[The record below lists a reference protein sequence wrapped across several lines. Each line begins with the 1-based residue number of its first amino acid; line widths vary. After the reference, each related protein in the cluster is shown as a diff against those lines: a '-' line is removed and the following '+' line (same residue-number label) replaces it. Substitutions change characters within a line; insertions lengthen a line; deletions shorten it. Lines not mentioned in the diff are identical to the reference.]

1 MSLLYGVSQVMHRIR
16 AKLYPNY
23 LPGGEGT
30 FLART
35 DSEATINVEQTC
47 AAMCERGGYKGD
59 LGTLIT
65 AVKAFL
71 DEVAYQ
77 LCDGFTVNLGLF
89 SLYFN
94 IGGTFKTEHDTP
106 DPKNHPLSL
115 RIRVHSV
122 LAKLVQAIH
131 IEIEGFADASGCIDQ
146 YHDEEM
152 GDEHHMFTPGNMFVL
167 NGQKIKIAGEDPA
180 VGLYFVPVDDPSKA
194 VRVTRIIENHPH
206 KIIGIAP
213 ATEHQNNRIE
223 IRTQFAGSGGILL
236 KTPRVIASPF
246 VLEEA

>member
-1 MSLLYGVSQVMHRIR
+1 MSLLYGVSQVMHRVK

-30 FLART
+30 FLAKT
-35 DSEATINVEQTC
+35 DSEATISVEQTC

-59 LGTLIT
+59 LVTLINT
-65 AVKAFL
+65 VKAFL
-71 DEVAYQ
+71 EEVAYQ

-122 LAKLVQAIH
+122 FAKLVHTVH
-131 IEIEGFADASGCIDQ
+131 IEIEGFGGTAGCIDQ

-152 GDEHHMFTPGNMFVL
+152 GDEHHMFVPGNMFVL
-167 NGQKIKIAGEDPA
+167 NGQKIKIAGDDPA

-194 VRVTRIIENHPH
+194 VKVTRIMENHPH

-213 ATEHQNNRIE
+213 ATQHQNNKLE
-223 IRTQFAGSGGILL
+223 IRTQFAGSATLL
-236 KTPRVIASPF
+236 KTPRVITSAF
-246 VLEEA
+246 TLEEG